1 MRTLFMAT
9 MSAAL
14 LASAASADAQTLR
27 VAPPAPIID
36 IDPHGPNSV
45 LRDTIMAYR
54 QIFDPLIEFDGEEP
68 VGRLAT
74 EWEQTDPTTWTF
86 TLRDGVTFHDGSTLD
101 SADVKATI
109 ERIAKAKGGQA
120 RLWGDLESVEA
131 PDPQAIVIKLK
142 APVGPFLRNVA
153 LLQIAPSEAIAAVG
167 EEYGA
172 AVRLPGTGAFQITEF
187 EPGSRLELAANP
199 NYWDG
204 APKVE
209 GILFQNIPELAGRI
223 TALLNDEIDVTWGI
237 PDDQIASLQD
247 NSDIKV
253 ELVPSV
259 VYYYSWFNS
268 GREPFKDARVRQA
281 LWHAIDV
288 EQVVKDLLPHT
299 GTLGRAPIAEPVFGW
314 VPQEPYSYDPELAK
328 KLLAEA
334 GLPDGFSAELKY
346 SDNFGAS
353 VDQMAQAFASYWSE
367 IGVDITPIKM
377 EHAVWT
383 ADFRELKWDLV
394 VATNPTYTEDADY
407 TLGRLYMS
415 SNGVNEENGYVNPEL
430 DELLLAA
437 RRETDQA
444 KRKELYGQASAI
456 LWKDAAG
463 IWPADSKGVY
473 AYRADVSGFEL
484 APTMTPPF
492 RDVEIVE

>member
-14 LASAASADAQTLR
+14 LAGTALAGAETLR

-36 IDPHGPNSV
+36 IDPHGSNSV

-54 QIFDPLIEFDGEEP
+54 QIFDPLVEFKGEAP

-74 EWEQTDPTTWTF
+74 EWKQIDPQTWSF
-86 TLRDGVTFHDGSTLD
+86 TLRDSVTFHDGSALD
-101 SADVKATI
+101 SADVKASL
-109 ERIAKAKGGQA
+109 ERIAKAKGGQQ
-120 RLWGDLESVEA
+120 RLWGDLDSVET
-131 PDPQAIVIKLK
+131 PDAKTVVIKLK

-153 LLQIAPSEAIAAVG
+153 LLQIAPSEAIVAAG

-172 AVRLPGTGAFQITEF
+172 AVRLPGTGAFQIASF
-187 EPGSRLELAANP
+187 EPGSSLELTANP

-204 APKVE
+204 APKID
-209 GILFQNIPELAGRI
+209 GISFRNIPELAGRI

-237 PDDQIASLQD
+237 PDDQIPSLQG
-247 NSDIKV
+247 NSDVKV
-253 ELVPSV
+253 EIVPSV
-259 VYYYSWFNS
+259 IYYYSWFNS
-268 GREPFKDARVRQA
+268 SREPFKDARVRQA

-288 EQVVKDLLPHT
+288 KQVVADLLPHT

-314 VPQEPYSYDPELAK
+314 VPQKPYTYDPELSK

-353 VDQMAQAFASYWSE
+353 VDQMAQAFASYWSK

-394 VATNPTYTEDADY
+394 LATNPTYTEDADY

-415 SNGVNEENGYVNPEL
+415 RDGKNEENGYVNPEL
-430 DELLLAA
+430 DKLLLAA

-456 LWKDAAG
+456 LWNDAAG

-473 AYRADVSGFEL
+473 AYRANVTGVEL
-484 APTMTPPF
+484 APTMTPRF
-492 RDVEIVE
+492 RGVAIE